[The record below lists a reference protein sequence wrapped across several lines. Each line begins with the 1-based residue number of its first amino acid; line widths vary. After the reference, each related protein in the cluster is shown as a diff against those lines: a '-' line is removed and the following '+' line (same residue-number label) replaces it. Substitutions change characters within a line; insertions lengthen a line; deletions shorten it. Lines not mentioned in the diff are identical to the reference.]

1 MSNNSQNGLLLAK
14 AIAIV
19 STAFE
24 KKLDKGG
31 HPYILHCLNVMN
43 QMPNTDYELMSIAV
57 LHDLVEDTHW
67 TLQMLR
73 DEGFS
78 ERIVNAVACLTHDP
92 NVSYDDYIKIISTNK
107 DARLVK
113 LADLRHNS
121 DITRLKGLKKSD
133 HERLEKYCRSYVYL
147 SE

>member
-1 MSNNSQNGLLLAK
+1 MNNTSQNSFLLAK
-14 AIAIV
+14 AISIV
-19 STAFE
+19 SQAFA

-31 HPYILHCLNVMN
+31 NPYILHCLHVMN
-43 QMPNTDYELMSIAV
+43 QMPQTDYELMSIAV
-57 LHDLVEDTHW
+57 LHDHTNW
-67 TLQMLR
+67 TFQMLR

-78 ERIVNAVACLTHDP
+78 ERVVNAVSCLTHDH

-121 DITRLKGLKKSD
+121 DITRLKGLRKVD